1 MEESNSKKTIVIVS
15 LIILVLIICIFV
27 LKSCNRNSG
36 FLVIDDYVIECSND
50 EIKTA
55 NIDDI
60 QGYKFKMIY
69 DNSYIGDYTFD
80 HIDDLNGRLF
90 FENEDGVN
98 ALKTPLLGL
107 DDNTSL
113 VDFEIEEMNDDDFDL
128 FIETAGTRID
138 YELSDLS
145 YGKKVTIDDIKIYA
159 VKYEGEY
166 ESDDY
171 SLLFISKD
179 NNTYVLDED
188 YPKKDNGG
196 YLFYSFDIMYIL
208 DINKDDKYEL
218 VVSKNYYDVIDYS
231 IYELD
236 NNFLELY
243 YTGK

>member
-1 MEESNSKKTIVIVS
+1 MEKTVSKKNIIIIL

-27 LKSCNRNSG
+27 LKSCNKNSG
-36 FLVIDDYVIECSND
+36 FLIIDDYVIEYSND
-50 EIKTA
+50 GIKSA
-55 NIDDI
+55 NLDDI
-60 QGYKFKMIY
+60 YDYKFKMIY
-69 DNSYIGDYTFD
+69 DDSYIGDYIFD

-90 FENEDGVN
+90 FKNEDGIN
-98 ALKTPLLGL
+98 ALRTPLLGL

-113 VDFEIEEMNDDDFDL
+113 VDYKIEDMNDDDFDL
-128 FIETAGTRID
+128 FVETAGTRID
-138 YELSDLS
+138 YKLSNLS
-145 YGKKVTIDDIKIYA
+145 YGKKAIIDDIKIYA
-159 VKYEGEY
+159 IKYEGEN
-166 ESDDY
+166 EVDDY

-188 YPKKDNGG
+188 YPKRDNGG

-218 VVSKNYYDVIDYS
+218 VVSKNYYDVTDYS

-236 NNFLELY
+236 NNFSELY

>member
-145 YGKKVTIDDIKIYA
+145 YGKKVTIDDIKI
-159 VKYEGEY
+159 
-166 ESDDY
+166 
-171 SLLFISKD
+171 
-179 NNTYVLDED
+179 NT
-188 YPKKDNGG
+188 
-196 YLFYSFDIMYIL
+196 
-208 DINKDDKYEL
+208 
-218 VVSKNYYDVIDYS
+218 
-231 IYELD
+231 
-236 NNFLELY
+236 
-243 YTGK
+243 